1 MLDGADYETS
11 VATCAVL
18 SLLSGLH
25 IATDYFQVRTVLITK
40 KGHGLGSK
48 FEIHQNVYL
57 IASSYYSSR
66 LNEGLGEG
74 QSKVEEWL
82 VVL

>member
-1 MLDGADYETS
+1 MCGPFIVIRSPYCYRLFPS
-11 VATCAVL
+11 SHC
-18 SLLSGLH
+18 
-25 IATDYFQVRTVLITK
+25 TDYK
-40 KGHGLGSK
+40 KGSWFGEY